1 MDAARDL
8 RRPPSL
14 GTRREAAAA
23 IGQAFG
29 VHDEAGAVAV
39 RLHGLALRAD
49 RAVFAPGFPSDSDVA
64 AYWLD
69 VDEAVA
75 AMRSAVP
82 ARTRLR
88 ASGSV
93 RSLRGRVAGPRRRRG
108 MVPLVRRTLLLA
120 RRGGA
125 L

>member
-1 MDAARDL
+1 V
-8 RRPPSL
+8 
-14 GTRREAAAA
+14 
-23 IGQAFG
+23 GQAFAHAEGG
-29 VHDEAGAVAV
+29 VVAV
-39 RLHGLALRAD
+39 RLDGLARRAD
-49 RAVFAPGFPSDSDVA
+49 RAVFAPGVPSDADVA

-88 ASGSV
+88 AHGSI
-93 RSLRGRVAGPRRRRG
+93 RSLRGRVAAPGRRRG

-125 L
+125 H